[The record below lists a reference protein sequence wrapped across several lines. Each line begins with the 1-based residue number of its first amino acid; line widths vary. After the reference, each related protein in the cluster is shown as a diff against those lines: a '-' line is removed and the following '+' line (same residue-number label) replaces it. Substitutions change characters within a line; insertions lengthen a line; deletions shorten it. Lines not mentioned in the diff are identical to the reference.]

1 MGMGMGMGSR
11 ERGMGNGEWEN
22 ESGKLKMEDEKREDS
37 EESVLLQK
45 PLLKSR
51 GKKILFPTFRT
62 L

>member
-1 MGMGMGMGSR
+1 MGSR
-11 ERGMGNGEWEN
+11 ERGMGNGEWES
-22 ESGKLKMEDEKREDS
+22 ESGKLKMEDEKRKDS
-37 EESVLLQK
+37 EDSVLLQK